1 MNLPLLFVSA
11 FGVAL
16 SGALMPGPLL
26 TVTVAHSPRFGWTFG
41 PLAILGHAILELGL
55 ISLVFLG
62 AGPLLKSG
70 GVQSVVGLVGGAI
83 LIWMSWG
90 MVALA
95 RTGGDPGTEGEGVK
109 RGDRAVWLGIITSIS
124 NPYWTLWWAT
134 VGLAFL
140 TTAAKSGPI
149 GIVIFFLGH
158 ISGDLAWYTLV
169 SVGAARGKKF
179 IGTPFYSGVLFL
191 CAVILVVLGTWFV
204 WYGGKL
210 ALNL

>member
-1 MNLPLLFVSA
+1 MNLPLLFGSA
-11 FGVAL
+11 FVVAL

-41 PLAILGHAILELGL
+41 PLAIMGHAILELGL

-70 GVQSVVGLVGGAI
+70 GVQSAVGLIGGVI
-83 LIWMSWG
+83 LLWMSWG
-90 MVALA
+90 MFVMA
-95 RTGGDPGTEGEGVK
+95 RSGDDSDGKKEEVK
-109 RGDRAVWLGIITSIS
+109 RGDRAVWLGVLTSIS

-140 TTAAKSGPI
+140 TTAAKSGPL
-149 GIVIFFLGH
+149 GIAVFFLGH

-169 SVGAARGKKF
+169 SVGASRGRKM
-179 IGTPFYSGVLFL
+179 IGTPVYSAVLFL
-191 CAVILVVLGTWFV
+191 CAAILVLLGGWFV
-204 WYGGKL
+204 WYGGML
-210 ALNL
+210 ALNF

>member
-1 MNLPLLFVSA
+1 MNLPLLFGSA
-11 FGVAL
+11 FVVAL

-41 PLAILGHAILELGL
+41 PLAILGHGILELGL

-95 RTGGDPGTEGEGVK
+95 RSGGDADTDGKGVV

-140 TTAAKSGPI
+140 TTAAKSGPL
-149 GIVIFFLGH
+149 GIVVFFLGH

-179 IGTPFYSGVLFL
+179 LGTPLYSGVLFL
-191 CAVILVVLGTWFV
+191 CAAILIVLGAWFV

-210 ALNL
+210 AFSV

>member
-1 MNLPLLFVSA
+1 
-11 FGVAL
+11 
-16 SGALMPGPLL
+16 MPGPLL

-70 GVQSVVGLVGGAI
+70 GVQSIVGLVGGAI

-90 MVALA
+90 MVAMA
-95 RTGGDPGTEGEGVK
+95 RAGGGHSSEGGSVEGSN
-109 RGDRAVWLGIITSIS
+109 RAVWLGILTSVS

-140 TTAAKSGPI
+140 TTAAKSGPL
-149 GIVIFFLGH
+149 GIAVFFLGH

-179 IGTPFYSGVLFL
+179 LGTPLYSGVLFL
-191 CAVILVVLGTWFV
+191 CAAILVVLGVWFV

-210 ALNL
+210 ALNI

>member
-1 MNLPLLFVSA
+1 MNLPLLFGSA
-11 FGVAL
+11 FVVAL

-41 PLAILGHAILELGL
+41 PLAILGHGILELGL

-90 MVALA
+90 MVIMA
-95 RTGGDPGTEGEGVK
+95 RSGGDTGIEKGGVE
-109 RGDRAVWLGIITSIS
+109 RGDRAVWLGILTSVS

-140 TTAAKSGPI
+140 TTAAKSGPL
-149 GIVIFFLGH
+149 GIVVFFLGH

-169 SVGAARGKKF
+169 SVGASKGKKF
-179 IGTPFYSGVLFL
+179 VGTPLYSGGLFF
-191 CAVILVVLGTWFV
+191 CAAILVVLGAWFV

-210 ALNL
+210 ALSF

>member
-1 MNLPLLFVSA
+1 VNLPLLFGSA
-11 FGVAL
+11 FVVAL

-41 PLAILGHAILELGL
+41 PLAIVGHAILELGL

-62 AGPLLKSG
+62 AGPLLTSG
-70 GVQSVVGLVGGAI
+70 GVQSVVGLIGGAI

-90 MVALA
+90 MAAMA
-95 RTGGDPGTEGEGVK
+95 RTGGSPGSDEGEVG
-109 RGDRAVWLGIITSIS
+109 RSDRAVWLGIIASIS

-140 TTAAKSGPI
+140 TTAARSGPL
-149 GIVIFFLGH
+149 GIAVFFLGH

-169 SVGAARGKKF
+169 SVGAARGKKLV
-179 IGTPFYSGVLFL
+179 GTPAYSGVLFL
-191 CAVILVVLGTWFV
+191 CAAILVVLGSWFV

>member
-1 MNLPLLFVSA
+1 MNLPFLFGSA
-11 FGVAL
+11 FVVAL

-70 GVQSVVGLVGGAI
+70 GVQSAVGLVGGVI

-90 MVALA
+90 MVRMA
-95 RTGGDPGTEGEGVK
+95 RSGADIQEAEDEVK
-109 RGDRAVWLGIITSIS
+109 RGDRAVWLGILTSIS

-140 TTAAKSGPI
+140 TTAARSGPL
-149 GIVIFFLGH
+149 GITVFFLGH

-169 SVGAARGKKF
+169 SVGASRGRRF
-179 IGTPFYSGVLFL
+179 VGTTLYAGVLFF
-191 CAVILVVLGTWFV
+191 CAGILIILGGWFV

-210 ALNL
+210 ALKM

>member
-1 MNLPLLFVSA
+1 
-11 FGVAL
+11 
-16 SGALMPGPLL
+16 MPGPLL

-90 MVALA
+90 MVAMA
-95 RTGGDPGTEGEGVK
+95 RTGGDHGTEGGVK
-109 RGDRAVWLGIITSIS
+109 SGDRAVWLGIITSIS

-191 CAVILVVLGTWFV
+191 CAVILVVLGVWFV

>member
-1 MNLPLLFVSA
+1 MNLLLLFASA
-11 FGVAL
+11 FVVAL

-70 GVQSVVGLVGGAI
+70 TVQSLVGLVGGAI

-90 MVALA
+90 MVVMA
-95 RTGGDPGTEGEGVK
+95 RGGGGTGTEKGTVEG
-109 RGDRAVWLGIITSIS
+109 GNRAVWLGILTSIS

-140 TTAAKSGPI
+140 TTAAKSGPL
-149 GIVIFFLGH
+149 GIAIFFLGH

-169 SVGAARGKKF
+169 SVGAAKGKKLL
-179 IGTPFYSGVLFL
+179 GTPLYSGVLFL
-191 CAVILVVLGTWFV
+191 CAAILVVLGVWFV

-210 ALNL
+210 ALNI

>member
-1 MNLPLLFVSA
+1 MNLPLLFGSA
-11 FGVAL
+11 FVVAL

-62 AGPLLKSG
+62 AGPLLKSA
-70 GVQSVVGLVGGAI
+70 GVQSAVGLVGGAI
-83 LIWMSWG
+83 LVWMSWG
-90 MVALA
+90 MAVMA
-95 RTGGDPGTEGEGVK
+95 RSGGGEDAVEGEVR
-109 RGDRAVWLGIITSIS
+109 RGDRAVWLGVLTSIS

-140 TTAAKSGPI
+140 TTAAKSGPM
-149 GIVIFFLGH
+149 GIVVFFLGH

-169 SVGAARGKKF
+169 SVGASKGKKF
-179 IGTPFYSGVLFL
+179 VGTPMYSGVLFL
-191 CAVILVVLGTWFV
+191 CAAILVVLGAWFV
-204 WYGGKL
+204 WYGAKL
-210 ALNL
+210 ALG